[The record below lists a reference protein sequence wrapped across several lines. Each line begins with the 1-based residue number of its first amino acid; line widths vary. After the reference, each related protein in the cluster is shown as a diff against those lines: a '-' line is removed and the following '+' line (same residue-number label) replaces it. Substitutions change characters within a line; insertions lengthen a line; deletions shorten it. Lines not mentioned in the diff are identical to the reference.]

1 MFRKPKRSTQR
12 GSRQSSDHQS
22 IPQSQSVSPSK
33 SSTSHIVLPSEVSQA
48 RRPRQSRNMFL
59 PGPELLLAVPGEDYT
74 QQASTSR
81 GRLPR
86 SDGINL
92 TSAKDSSFSAVDSAD
107 PGSDPMDDIFVADH
121 ADIDELRH
129 QRQRHKKQKQW
140 LRWTNEV
147 IPSLVQPYVHH
158 LRISESLRSIPQY
171 ENTVSRCNSGVR
183 HLKIVCI
190 YLDSKL
196 TINFLC

>member
-1 MFRKPKRSTQR
+1 
-12 GSRQSSDHQS
+12 
-22 IPQSQSVSPSK
+22 
-33 SSTSHIVLPSEVSQA
+33 
-48 RRPRQSRNMFL
+48 MFL
-59 PGPELLLAVPGEDYT
+59 PGPELLLAVPGNDYT
-74 QQASTSR
+74 QQTLTSR

-92 TSAKDSSFSAVDSAD
+92 ASAKDSSFSVVDSAD
-107 PGSDPMDDIFVADH
+107 PGPDPIDDIFVTDH
-121 ADIDELRH
+121 VDTDELRH

-147 IPSLVQPYVHH
+147 IPSLVQPYIHH

-196 TINFLC
+196 TINILC